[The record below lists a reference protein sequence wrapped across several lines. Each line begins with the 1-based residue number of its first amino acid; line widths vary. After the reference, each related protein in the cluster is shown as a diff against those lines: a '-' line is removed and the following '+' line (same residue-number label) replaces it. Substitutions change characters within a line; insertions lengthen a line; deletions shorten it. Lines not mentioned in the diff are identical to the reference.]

1 MPPSEPPDES
11 PAETSTP
18 PEEKRQSYAA
28 LREPGFRFYLAGN
41 FVSLLGLQMQRIAVG
56 WEVWRRTESAMA
68 LAWIGL
74 VGVIPTIL
82 LTLVVGHAADRFE
95 RKQIVRITLLVIAL
109 AAVGLALVSI
119 FNGPILA
126 VFGCLLVSSIARAFQ
141 QPAKQSL
148 VPLIVPR
155 SSLVSAIT
163 LSTTAFQLASAV
175 GPALGGLLIAVF
187 ASAAPVYW
195 LQAAT
200 AMTFFAMLFGVRG
213 GQAAIA
219 GQVATFRTVAAGV
232 VFVFRNRL
240 LLGAMALDLF
250 AVLLGGATA
259 LFPVYADVGMLNVGP
274 TGLGWM
280 EAAPAVGAILMALIL
295 AARPPLR
302 RSGATMLWA
311 VAGFGVATVVFGIS
325 RSFSLSLA
333 MLLLTGALDMISV
346 VVRQTLIQLLTPNE
360 MRGRVSAVNSMFIGA
375 SNDLGGFESGAVA
388 HLTSPTISVVSGGLG
403 TMLVV
408 VLTALAWP
416 ELRRYGRLDGSS
428 PAEETNKQ
436 ND

>member
-1 MPPSEPPDES
+1 MQPPTEPSPD
-11 PAETSTP
+11 PANP
-18 PEEKRQSYAA
+18 PEERRQSFLA
-28 LREPGFRFYLAGN
+28 LREPSFRFYLAGN

-56 WEVWRRTESAMA
+56 WEVWQRTKSPMA

-74 VGVIPTIL
+74 VGVLPTIL
-82 LTLVVGHAADRFE
+82 LTLVVGHAADRFS

-109 AAVGLALVSI
+109 SSLGLALVSR
-119 FNGPILA
+119 FQGPVLA
-126 VFGCLLVSSIARAFQ
+126 IYGCLLVSSIARAFQ

-163 LSTTAFQLASAV
+163 LNTTAFQLASAV
-175 GPALGGLLIAVF
+175 GPALGGLLIAIRH
-187 ASAAPVYW
+187 SAAPVYL
-195 LQAAT
+195 LQAAA

-213 GQAAIA
+213 GEAAFG

-232 VFVFRNRL
+232 VFVFQNRL

-259 LFPVYADVGMLNVGP
+259 LFPVYADMLGVGP

-280 EAAPAVGAILMALIL
+280 EAAPALGAVLMALAL
-295 AARPPLR
+295 AVRPPLE

-311 VAGFGVATVVFGIS
+311 VAGFGAATVVFGLS

-333 MLLLTGALDMISV
+333 MLLLTGALDMVSV
-346 VVRQTLIQLLTPNE
+346 VVRQTLIQLQTPNE

-388 HLTSPTISVVSGGLG
+388 QLTSPTIPVVSGGLG
-403 TMLVV
+403 TVLVV
-408 VLTALAWP
+408 ILTALAWP
-416 ELRRYGRLDGSS
+416 QLRRYGRLDGTT
-428 PAEETNKQ
+428 PAEKTSGP